1 METSPVDVIEVM
13 ADNCKGTEV
22 ETGTSRRNVLEFLTK
37 HASEQRRRLLEAG
50 ANVEAEKAFQSGFE
64 SVLRICGA
72 DSEEGKVVG
81 SLLASLSINRSSVS
95 TFSGKSVQHQVPPRP
110 LPDGPKRDRQA
121 DVITPPVRPRA
132 EDLAEVRP
140 SSSSDRFTRPAVQSG
155 EARFKKPSLDV
166 EAGKDPLQSFAP
178 SAGSSSGNSSAPNVV
193 PSSQRLAKRPRQ
205 DLQRS
210 SHLPVP
216 PVTSSLLARMAPI
229 DDAGPSKRVRTHEA
243 SVPSA
248 PSGPSLRER
257 MFSTGSGNST
267 AGHQVGKSDGT
278 DAQVERSHPAAPSTV
293 SQPVSTKLHASS
305 SFSIKNHSNLPATP
319 TTPNLGLSIR
329 SAASKAIVEG
339 DQAHAGVIRKGR
351 GFQKSDTLQDDLL
364 VLPTVRQSD
373 NSATSV
379 SAGRG
384 DAANGWTGRVP
395 TGLAQPRE
403 PQRQRSDKHRLH

>member
-1 METSPVDVIEVM
+1 METSPVDVFEVM

-50 ANVEAEKAFQSGFE
+50 ENVVAEKAFQSGFE

-81 SLLASLSINRSSVS
+81 NLLASLSINRSSVS
-95 TFSGKSVQHQVPPRP
+95 TFSGKSVQHQVPPKA
-110 LPDGPKRDRQA
+110 LPAGPKRDRQA

-155 EARFKKPSLDV
+155 EARFTKPSLDV
-166 EAGKDPLQSFAP
+166 KAGKDSLQSFAP
-178 SAGSSSGNSSAPNVV
+178 VTGASSGDSSAPNVV

-229 DDAGPSKRVRTHEA
+229 DDAGPSKRVRTHQA
-243 SVPSA
+243 SVPSV

-278 DAQVERSHPAAPSTV
+278 GAQEKRSHPAAPPTV
-293 SQPVSTKLHASS
+293 SQPVSTNLHASS
-305 SFSIKNHSNLPATP
+305 SFSIKNHSNLPA
-319 TTPNLGLSIR
+319 TPNLGLSIR

-373 NSATSV
+373 DSATSV

-395 TGLAQPRE
+395 TGPAQPRE
-403 PQRQRSDKHRLH
+403 PQRQRSDKHRSH